1 MKRGLEKF
9 LLDWKK
15 DPAHKPIILRGA
27 RQVGK
32 SYLVNSL
39 GQTFDSYVEINFDLD
54 ESFLKIFEQDR
65 NPERIIRDL
74 ALATGK
80 RIIPGETL
88 LFLDEIQE
96 CPNAIQALRY
106 FYEKMPK
113 LHVIG
118 AGSLIDFTLE
128 KIGVPVGR
136 VEMLNLYPMSFAEFL
151 RAKEKDLLIEELA
164 YHDPSKELSEVAH
177 NQLLR
182 LYLEYM
188 AVGGMPEAIAK
199 WLQSSDLK
207 KVKKVHRSLISTY
220 QQDFT
225 KYTNRFQEKYVDLVY
240 SSVPRLSGKKFV
252 YASINANLK
261 SRELKPALELLQKAA
276 VIHAI
281 THTSSGGIPLAGEIN
296 PLFFKAIMSDI
307 GLMQSMLDVDSGKW
321 ILQQEQ
327 AATNFGAVIEAFV
340 GQELLAYAPPDQK
353 KELFYWARQKR
364 GSTAE
369 VDYVTELKGQVIP
382 IEVKAGK
389 SYALKSMELFLNE
402 KQHSPYGIHFS
413 PKNFSFKSKIR
424 QYPLY
429 AVRKAITQD

>member
-1 MKRGLEKF
+1 MKRTLEKL
-9 LLDWKK
+9 LLDWQK
-15 DPAHKPIILRGA
+15 DLDHKPILLRGA

-32 SYLVNSL
+32 SYLVDSV
-39 GQTFDSYVEINFDLD
+39 GQTFVSYVTINFDLD
-54 ESFLKIFEQDR
+54 ESFSRIFEQDK

-74 ALATGK
+74 SLATGK
-80 RIIPGETL
+80 RINPGKTL

-96 CPNAIQALRY
+96 CPNAIRALRY

-118 AGSLIDFTLE
+118 AGSLVDFTLE
-128 KIGVPVGR
+128 KIGIPVGR

-151 RAKEKDLLIEELA
+151 QAKEKDLLIEELA
-164 YHDPSKELSEVAH
+164 RHDPGKGLPEIAH

-182 LYLEYM
+182 LYWEYM

-199 WLQSSDLK
+199 WLQTSDIK

-220 QQDFT
+220 QQDFA

-240 SSVPRLSGKKFV
+240 SSVPRLTGNKFIF
-252 YASINANLK
+252 ASINADLK
-261 SRELKPALELLQKAA
+261 ARELRPALELLQKAA
-276 VIHAI
+276 VVHAV
-281 THTSSGGIPLAGEIN
+281 THTSSGGVPLAGESN
-296 PLFFKAIMSDI
+296 PLFFKVIMSDI
-307 GLMQSMLDVDSGKW
+307 GLMQTMLNIDTGRW

-327 AATNFGAVIEAFV
+327 VATNFRAVVEAFV
-340 GQELLAYAPPDQK
+340 GQEMLAYAPADQK

-369 VDYVTELKGQVIP
+369 VDYVTEIKDQVIP

-413 PKNFSFKSKIR
+413 PKNFGFKSKIR
-424 QYPLY
+424 QFPLY
-429 AVRKAITQD
+429 AVRKALVQE